1 MRSPSAKR
9 RERKGPTSSVVR
21 GPPMFMKIIAVGP
34 REEVVDWVT
43 GGATVARFLLGE
55 CLERG
60 RCDIGVTDREVAEK
74 AA

>member
-1 MRSPSAKR
+1 
-9 RERKGPTSSVVR
+9 
-21 GPPMFMKIIAVGP
+21 MFMKIIAVGP